1 MIHSATWLHFLVE
14 LTNILIFVQCSN
26 YSNKRAHGNIC
37 NSLCKEGGF
46 IKQGCIHHLTTVVVD
61 GILGD
66 KKIVVKWKNPKW
78 PDRRTV
84 EDLKIM
90 LGSGGLTN
98 QEKMSTWKELI
109 FSSMTTVVGEMNS
122 KLPDVEKDIILENM
136 KAPLIFDEEIAA
148 SFLSL
153 TENDE
158 YTMLGN
164 FQELQHFP
172 KLYGYCGQAYVME
185 KVIPYSSLF
194 PAFVR
199 KLGWTRTVKLA
210 ISFLDMVEEL
220 ETAKGGP
227 LQHCDIQEG
236 NFGIAD
242 DDSIKLIDVDLI
254 LTKEKANEI
263 LPQPNCSSNSDCEFF
278 DCNSRCDVERG
289 RCLGKRITS
298 NLQVLCRDIF
308 KSSWPMSGLFGSMPS
323 SIRPVMTSL
332 LNDCSSARFG
342 SLPFGHQRVQVL
354 VRNLKFL
361 LKSSQSN

>member
-1 MIHSATWLHFLVE
+1 
-14 LTNILIFVQCSN
+14 
-26 YSNKRAHGNIC
+26 
-37 NSLCKEGGF
+37 
-46 IKQGCIHHLTTVVVD
+46 
-61 GILGD
+61 
-66 KKIVVKWKNPKW
+66 
-78 PDRRTV
+78 
-84 EDLKIM
+84 M

-298 NLQVLCRDIF
+298 NLQVSVFEAIVVALCSNNCSSFEIF
-308 KSSWPMSGLFGSMPS
+308 INCKIVAFYYQMSGEIESTVTL
-323 SIRPVMTSL
+323 SICNLRVCLRIPDVFIIQEGVNMEL
-332 LNDCSSARFG
+332 EYIIPGIHNIFYVLAIYSAIFC
-342 SLPFGHQRVQVL
+342 
-354 VRNLKFL
+354 
-361 LKSSQSN
+361 